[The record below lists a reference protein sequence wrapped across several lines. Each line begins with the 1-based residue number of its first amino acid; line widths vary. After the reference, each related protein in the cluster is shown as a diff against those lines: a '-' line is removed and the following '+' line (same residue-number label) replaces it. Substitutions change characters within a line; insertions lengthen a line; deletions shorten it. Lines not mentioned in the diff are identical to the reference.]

1 MKNNKGITLAS
12 LVLTIIV
19 LLILAS
25 IFVYS
30 GVNTVRYTKFNK
42 AKSEIS
48 VVQTNVNSWYQEL
61 KNVENTDEYKAL
73 QTDDEKQQYKNNFL
87 NDKGYGVTTD
97 DPACSQKKLDDTL
110 QGLND
115 KGIEIENF
123 DNYRFLSS
131 KFLEN
136 KLGLNASYDF
146 LANIEDRTVI
156 LFGGLEYNGEWYYTM
171 EDFGLTNIKSTM
183 PNSVSFE
190 LKQEDIASTDIII
203 YNLVF
208 TDANGNPFEVSKFN
222 TYISE
227 TGKNEYVDISS
238 KVSKT
243 TYNNATAF
251 RISNNLEHKSYDVK
265 IETID
270 KNLKSELATVAIEE
284 PRAIFKTGTEVN
296 AKMKQLA
303 GTEGAT
309 YQTEDTNITEI
320 KRATE
325 ISDANKIDSNIVSTP
340 ESNVPIYMW
349 FYNGII
355 YYYSIDEKPEMNI
368 SAANMF
374 RSCKALTSLDVSNFD
389 TGNVTD
395 MSYMFAGCSKIT
407 NLDVSGFN
415 TSKVINMSCMF
426 LSCGELIILDVA
438 NFNTSSVNNMWRMF
452 YGCRGLS
459 SLNVS
464 NFNTSRVTSM
474 TSMFENCSGL
484 TSLDVTKLNTSS
496 VKSMSYM
503 FRDCS
508 ELTSLDV
515 TKFNTNN
522 VTSME
527 YMFMRCSGL
536 TSLDVTKFNTSNVT
550 NMEAMFYGC
559 SKLISLNVTKF
570 NTSNVTNM
578 KNMFCGCSGLT
589 SLDVTKFDTSNVI
602 KMNGMFCGCSS
613 LIGIDVSKLNTSNV
627 TNMSEMFYGCSGLTS
642 LDVSKFDTSNVT
654 TMASMFQSCSTL
666 TNLDLSTF
674 NTTNLNNMSMMFFY
688 SGKLKE
694 VDLSSFNTSNVTNMG
709 AMFHSDWSLTTIY
722 VGTNW
727 DISNVTESGNMFAG
741 CNQLVGDINWKSSYL
756 DKTYATKTGG
766 YMTYKPST

>member
-61 KNVENTDEYKAL
+61 KNIENTDEYKAL
-73 QTDDEKQQYKNNFL
+73 QTDDEKLQYKNNFL

-171 EDFGLTNIKSTM
+171 EDFGLTNIKSTT

-190 LKQEDIASTDIII
+190 LKQEDIASTDILI

-227 TGKNEYVDISS
+227 TGKNEWMEVSS

-251 RISNNLEHKSYDVK
+251 RISNNLERKSYDVK
-265 IETID
+265 IETVD
-270 KNLKSELATVAIEE
+270 KNLKSELVTVAIEE
-284 PRAIFKTGTEVN
+284 PRAIFKTGAEVN

-303 GTEGAT
+303 GTKNAT
-309 YQTEDTNITEI
+309 YQTQDTNITEI

-325 ISDANKIDSNIVSTP
+325 ISAANKIDSNIVSTS
-340 ESNVPIYMW
+340 ESNTPIYMW
-349 FYNGII
+349 FDNGII
-355 YYYSIDEKPEMNI
+355 NWYTEDYEPSLNTD
-368 SAANMF
+368 SSQMF
-374 RSCKALTSLDVSNFD
+374 RSLCVL
-389 TGNVTD
+389 
-395 MSYMFAGCSKIT
+395 T
-407 NLDVSGFN
+407 NLD
-415 TSKVINMSCMF
+415 
-426 LSCGELIILDVA
+426 
-438 NFNTSSVNNMWRMF
+438 
-452 YGCRGLS
+452 
-459 SLNVS
+459 LN
-464 NFNTSRVTSM
+464 
-474 TSMFENCSGL
+474 
-484 TSLDVTKLNTSS
+484 
-496 VKSMSYM
+496 Y
-503 FRDCS
+503 
-508 ELTSLDV
+508 
-515 TKFNTNN
+515 
-522 VTSME
+522 
-527 YMFMRCSGL
+527 
-536 TSLDVTKFNTSNVT
+536 
-550 NMEAMFYGC
+550 
-559 SKLISLNVTKF
+559 F

-578 KNMFCGCSGLT
+578 KTMFYNSKVIT
-589 SLDVTKFDTSNVI
+589 SLDLSKFDTL
-602 KMNGMFCGCSS
+602 K
-613 LIGIDVSKLNTSNV
+613 V
-627 TNMSEMFYGCSGLTS
+627 TNMESMFENCNGLRDLNISGIN
-642 LDVSKFDTSNVT
+642 TSNVT
-654 TMASMFQSCSTL
+654 TMKWMFYQCNSIINLNLRNFETSKVIYMRQMFARCNSLVNLDININKFNTSNVTDMYAMFNGCNAL
-666 TNLDLSTF
+666 TGLDLSGF
-674 NTTNLNNMSMMFFY
+674 NTSKVTNMSRMFY
-688 SGKLKE
+688 DCSSLTSL
-694 VDLSSFNTSNVTNMG
+694 DLSSFNTSNVTDMSR
-709 AMFHSDWSLTTIY
+709 MFQECKSLTSINVSSFVTSNVTDMQSMFREISNLTSLNLSSFDTSKVTDMQFMFYKCSSLKSLDLSSFETSKVTDMQSMFEECASANSINVSSFITENVTNIKWMFYKCNSLTSLDLSIFDTSKVTDMLGMFGDCGNLTTIFASNKFVTSKFEQGVY
-722 VGTNW
+722 VDPDGNETF
-727 DISNVTESGNMFAG
+727 STNMFLYCTKLKGGSGTTYSEA
-741 CNQLVGDINWKSSYL
+741 NV
-756 DKTYATKTGG
+756 DKTYAHIDGG
-766 YMTYKPST
+766 TSNPGYFTAK